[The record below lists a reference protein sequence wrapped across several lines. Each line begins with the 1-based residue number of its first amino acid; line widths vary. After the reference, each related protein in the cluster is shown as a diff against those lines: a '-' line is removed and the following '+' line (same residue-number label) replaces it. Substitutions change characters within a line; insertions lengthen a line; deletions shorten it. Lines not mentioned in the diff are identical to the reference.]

1 MRVPESDRQSIWS
14 VATGWLPAYFA
25 LFDALGW
32 LGTAF
37 VIARNLFWLQHPTVH
52 DMIWAII
59 VGIVIVGAASATIS
73 ILIVELGKNAMIVGT
88 YLEEM
93 IKKRRARQMAEAVE
107 RGRSEGIAKGRSEGV
122 AEGIVKGRSEGRSEG
137 RAEGAAEISAR
148 IREWND
154 RRLAAEAKGEPFDEP
169 PPGL

>member
-1 MRVPESDRQSIWS
+1 MRAQDADRQSIWS

-25 LFDALGW
+25 LFDALGL

-37 VIARNLFWLQHPTVH
+37 VIVRNAFWVQHQTVH

-73 ILIVELGKNAMIVGT
+73 ILIVEAGKNAMIVGT

-107 RGRSEGIAKGRSEGV
+107 RGRAEGIAKG
-122 AEGIVKGRSEGRSEG
+122 VKDG
-137 RAEGAAEISAR
+137 RAEERAEISAR
-148 IREWND
+148 IREWNN

-169 PPGL
+169 PPGLDG